1 MRALLVVLG
10 LAMCGRALA
19 DPVFGNPP
27 EVLLGNRLFDET
39 RFAQFFAAH
48 ATGVNDTLAAGDPV
62 MDATVTT
69 TVALPGP
76 FVGQSMN
83 CRACHLDVE
92 QKGREGGGGRA
103 YADFARRS
111 PIPDRGDGQTL
122 TVRNSQALLDANLA
136 RPGPFFLHFDGE
148 FPSAQALVRA
158 TLTGRNFGWLPTER
172 AAAVAHIAR
181 VIREDDGRGALAQS
195 FGGAT
200 YAGAF
205 RGTDPLFPTNR
216 PVPTSMTLDVAHA
229 SDEEI
234 VDAIAAFM
242 AAYMTS
248 LVAARDADGAFT
260 ASPYDVFLAKNGLPR
275 APRARESDM
284 AYARRLGRLVDR
296 LAAPAFVTEADGHFA
311 LHPLPFVFGAEELA
325 GLRLFLR
332 RGHGRAAQ
340 PGTGNCVACHPPP
353 VFTDFAF
360 HATGAAQD
368 EYDAIHGDGAF
379 AALHIPDLAERNAD
393 PAAYLPPSASY
404 PDAAGPFRAVP
415 SAAQPGRTDLGLWN
429 TFANPDVPDAS
440 QQAAMAQMICKAN
453 AIAPCRR
460 GRRQAARL
468 LAGAV
473 ALFKTPSLRDLG
485 HSAPYLH
492 TGAQDTLDDVVAFY
506 RRMGDLARAKRVRN
520 GAKALAGV
528 ALRAEDVAPLAAF
541 LRSLNEDFE

>member
-1 MRALLVVLG
+1 MRALLVVLA
-10 LAMCGRALA
+10 LAMGGRVFA
-19 DPVFGNPP
+19 DAVSGDPP
-27 EVLLGNRLFDET
+27 EVLLGNRLFDDT

-69 TVALPGP
+69 AADLPGP

-92 QKGREGGGGRA
+92 QEGQATGGIRA

-111 PIPDRGDGQTL
+111 PIPDRGDGQTIA
-122 TVRNSQALLDANLA
+122 VRNSQALLNASLP
-136 RPGPFFLHFDGE
+136 RRGPFFLHFDGE

-181 VIREDDGRGALAQS
+181 VIREDDGGGALAQS

-229 SDEEI
+229 SDDAI

-242 AAYMTS
+242 DAYMTS
-248 LVAARDADGAFT
+248 LVAARDAQGEFNT
-260 ASPYDVFLAKNGLPR
+260 SPYDLFLAKNGLPR
-275 APRARESDM
+275 APRARESEM
-284 AYARRLGRLVDR
+284 AYARRLERLVDR
-296 LAAPAFVTEADGHFA
+296 LAAPNFVTEADGHFA
-311 LHPLPFVFGAEELA
+311 LHPQPFVFGEEELA

-332 RGHGRAAQ
+332 RGDKRGR

-368 EYDAIHGDGAF
+368 EYDGIHGDGAF
-379 AALHIPDLAERNAD
+379 AALHIPNLAGRNAD
-393 PAAYLPPSASY
+393 PAAYLPPSPAYPTAAS
-404 PDAAGPFRAVP
+404 PFRAVP
-415 SAAQPGRTDLGLWN
+415 SAEQPGRTDLGLWN
-429 TFANPDVPDAS
+429 TFANPDVPDPS
-440 QQAAMAQMICKAN
+440 QQAAMTQMICKAN

-460 GRRQAARL
+460 AGRQAERL

-485 HSAPYLH
+485 HSGPYLH

-520 GAKALAGV
+520 GAKALTGI

-541 LRSLNEDFE
+541 LRSLNEDFK